1 MKVTSSCTT
10 ILVGKNATIDGSTMI
25 ARSEDGGRTIIPESF
40 VVVNPEDQPK
50 HYTSVLS
57 KQKIDDSDLLSD
69 PMRYTSAPCPATEN
83 MGTWAAAG
91 INSATVAMT
100 ATETITTN
108 SRIQGIDPL
117 LEKSEGGLGEEDFVT
132 LTLPYIHSAREGVK
146 RLGYLLEKY
155 GTYEMNGSAFADHD
169 EVWYIESIGG
179 HHWAARR
186 IPDDAYVAAPNRLN
200 IDEFHFDDP
209 DNYMYS
215 EDLKNLIE
223 EYHLNPDEDGYNLR
237 HIFGSSTIKD
247 AHYNN
252 PRAWY
257 IHRYFDPEWEGEPSD
272 QDQPFITYAKKKI
285 SVEDIKFLESSHYQD
300 TKYDPYG
307 TTNTEAEKKLF
318 RPIGI
323 NRNFET
329 HILQIRNDVPEE
341 IAGVQWLAFGPNTF
355 NCFVPFYTNVTTTPE
370 SFHTTSEFN
379 LNQIFWLNKL
389 TAQLGDTNYKT
400 YSALEQGFEEK
411 TLGQLRKIEN
421 DTDKAVKELT
431 GRALQEKLEE
441 ANQSM
446 ADLTYKNTEN
456 LLGEMVSTGHNL
468 MKLKFDLLD

>member
-1 MKVTSSCTT
+1 MQKPAECTT
-10 ILVGKNATIDGSTMI
+10 ILVGKDATIDGSTMI
-25 ARSEDGGRTIIPESF
+25 ARSEDGGSTIIPEAF
-40 VVVNPEDQPK
+40 IAVNPEEQPK
-50 HYTSVLS
+50 HYKAVISG
-57 KQKIDDSDLLSD
+57 QEIDDEDLL
-69 PMRYTSAPCPATEN
+69 PNPLRYTSAPDASGKN
-83 MGTWAAAG
+83 GIWAAAG
-91 INSATVAMT
+91 INDATVAMT

-117 LEKSEGGLGEEDFVT
+117 VEEGGLGEEDFVT

-146 RLGYLLEKY
+146 RLGYLVEKY

-169 EVWYIESIGG
+169 EVWYIETIGG

-200 IDEFHFDDP
+200 IDFFDFNDEE
-209 DNYMYS
+209 NFMCS
-215 EDLKNLIE
+215 SDLLDIIN
-223 EYHLNPDEDGYNLR
+223 EYHLNPDYQGYNLR

-257 IHRYFDPEWEGEPSD
+257 IHRYFDPEWEGEPGD

-285 SVEDIKFLESSHYQD
+285 SPEDIKFLESSHYQD
-300 TKYDPYG
+300 TKYDVYS

-329 HILQIRNDVPEE
+329 HILQIRNDVEE
-341 IAGVQWLAFGPNTF
+341 GIAGVQWLAFGPNTF
-355 NCFVPFYTNVTTTPE
+355 NVFVPFYTNVTTTPA
-370 SFHTTSEFN
+370 SFQTGPDFDLTK
-379 LNQIFWLNKL
+379 IFWLNKL
-389 TAQLGDTNYKT
+389 NAQLGDTNYKV
-400 YSALEQGFEEK
+400 YSALEQAFEEK
-411 TLGQLRKIEN
+411 TMAKLRQIEN
-421 DTDKAVKELT
+421 ETDRAVKGLT

-441 ANQSM
+441 ANQKM
-446 ADLTYKNTEN
+446 ADLTYKQTAA
-456 LLGEMVSTGHNL
+456 LTGEMVKDGHSL
-468 MKLKFDLLD
+468 MKLKYDLLD